1 MDPETIIYLLW
12 LAASFLVIWWGH
24 ANGRLKPGMHS
35 TGLLAI
41 RRTPKESLA
50 QKTEKKQA
58 AARYSRK
65 RPARPMG
72 GKTRAGA

>member
-41 RRTPKESLA
+41 RKRCSGPTFQRKQGGASLPD
-50 QKTEKKQA
+50 
-58 AARYSRK
+58 RLDRRSVCVC
-65 RPARPMG
+65 ARPY
-72 GKTRAGA
+72 ACL

>member
-1 MDPETIIYLLW
+1 MDPETIIFLLW
-12 LAASFLVIWWGH
+12 LAASFVVIWWGH

-50 QKTEKKQA
+50 QKTKKQA
-58 AARYSRK
+58 APRHSRK
-65 RPARPMG
+65 RPDRPMN